1 MRSRQTWSRFWFDG
15 WWHLMID
22 GLIMSSCHH
31 VIISSARSVFVLRCS
46 MRLCRCWCL
55 TVASVCVNSSL
66 DEWVKV
72 HGGLCHTGPQ
82 LCARL
87 IWLICRLI
95 MSYCCCCYRCSLRHR
110 WIQPEVRRPPSS
122 AAAAFSSSSSSSLA
136 EPSWL
141 FLFSLLSL
149 VVFPL
154 TLWWLLCFAPY
165 FLCESTWPF
174 GSLVSHCF
182 VFCNPLVPSLSGSF
196 TV

>member
-15 WWHLMID
+15 RLHLMID

-31 VIISSARSVFVLRCS
+31 VIISSARSVFALRCS

-87 IWLICRLI
+87 ICLICRLI
-95 MSYCCCCYRCSLRHR
+95 MSSSCSLRHR
-110 WIQPEVRRPPSS
+110 WSPPKVRRPP
-122 AAAAFSSSSSSSLA
+122 
-136 EPSWL
+136 
-141 FLFSLLSL
+141 LFSCRLLL
-149 VVFPL
+149 FFHFIALL
-154 TLWWLLCFAPY
+154 TPPPPWFFCFH
-165 FLCESTWPF
+165 CRCVEIVF
-174 GSLVSHCF
+174 GSDS
-182 VFCNPLVPSLSGSF
+182 
-196 TV
+196 